1 MASVIGIYTGKDLEK
16 MQSEGGSAYW
26 KARTDRIDK
35 AEYVILMRNH
45 RAPWA
50 VKDGVNHGQAFMI
63 GKISGWTASKEY
75 EGRKII
81 HLSEYA
87 LLPDTANFK
96 KAWRKLTDGQRYP
109 LAYITTDDLLENID
123 LDIESLEW
131 SVFEDKS
138 KSKDVISAIDENSGE
153 QDENALSDIIAEA
166 KHMVACVA
174 GIDESKVSIQIN
186 F

>member
-1 MASVIGIYTGKDLEK
+1 MDSFKGIRRKVIHI
-16 MQSEGGSAYW
+16 
-26 KARTDRIDK
+26 
-35 AEYVILMRNH
+35 
-45 RAPWA
+45 
-50 VKDGVNHGQAFMI
+50 
-63 GKISGWTASKEY
+63 
-75 EGRKII
+75 
-81 HLSEYA
+81 SEYA

-109 LAYITTDDLLENID
+109 LSYITTDDLLENID
-123 LDIESLEW
+123 LDVESLEW
-131 SVFEDKS
+131 SIFEDKS
-138 KSKDVISAIDENSGE
+138 RSKDVISAIDEISGE

>member
-1 MASVIGIYTGKDLEK
+1 MASVIGIYTGKDLAK
-16 MQSEGGSAYW
+16 MQSDGGSAHW
-26 KARTDRIDK
+26 KASSNSIDE
-35 AEYVILMRNH
+35 AEYIILMRNH

-50 VKDGVNHGQAFMI
+50 VKDGVSHGQAFMV
-63 GKISGWTASKEY
+63 GKISGWTASKEH
-75 EGRKII
+75 EGRKVINI
-81 HLSEYA
+81 SEYA

-96 KAWRKLTDGQRYP
+96 KAWRKLTNGQRYP
-109 LAYITTDDLLENID
+109 LAYRTTDELLENID
-123 LDIESLEW
+123 LDVESLEW

-138 KSKDVISAIDENSGE
+138 ESKDVISTIDEISGE

>member
-1 MASVIGIYTGKDLEK
+1 MTSVIGIYTGKDLEK
-16 MQSEGGSAYW
+16 MQLEGGSAHW
-26 KARTDRIDK
+26 KASADSVDN
-35 AEYVILMRNH
+35 AEYIILMRNH

-50 VKDGVNHGQAFMI
+50 VKDGVSHGQAFMI
-63 GKISGWTASKEY
+63 GKISGWAASKEH
-75 EGRKII
+75 EGRKVI
-81 HLSEYA
+81 HISEYA
-87 LLPDTANFK
+87 LLPDTDNFK

-109 LAYITTDDLLENID
+109 LSYITTDDLLENID
-123 LDIESLEW
+123 LDVESLEW

-138 KSKDVISAIDENSGE
+138 ESKNAASAINKTPIE

>member
-1 MASVIGIYTGKDLEK
+1 MASVIGIYTGKDLDG
-16 MQSEGGSAYW
+16 MQLEGGSAHW
-26 KARTDRIDK
+26 KASASSIDE
-35 AEYVILMRNH
+35 AEYIVLIRNH

-50 VKDGVNHGQAFMI
+50 VKDCVSHGQAFMI
-63 GKISGWTASKEY
+63 GKISGWTPSTEH
-75 EGRKII
+75 EGRKVINI
-81 HLSEYA
+81 SEYA

-96 KAWRKLTDGQRYP
+96 KAWRKLTNGQRYP
-109 LAYITTDDLLENID
+109 LAYITTDDLLAKID

-131 SVFEDKS
+131 TVFEDKP
-138 KSKDVISAIDENSGE
+138 KSKDVVSAIDENAGE

>member
-1 MASVIGIYTGKDLEK
+1 MTSVIGIYTGKDLES
-16 MQSEGGSAYW
+16 MQLEGGSGYW

-35 AEYVILMRNH
+35 AEYAILMRNH

-63 GKISGWTASKEY
+63 GKISGWAPSKKHK
-75 EGRKII
+75 GRKVIRM
-81 HLSEYA
+81 SEYA
-87 LLPDTANFK
+87 LLPDKANFK
-96 KAWRKLTDGQRYP
+96 KAWKKLTDGQRYP
-109 LAYITTDDLLENID
+109 LAYITTDELLKNID
-123 LDIESLEW
+123 LDVESLDW
-131 SVFEDKS
+131 SIFEDKS
-138 KSKDVISAIDENSGE
+138 ESADVTSAPDASSGE
-153 QDENALSDIIAEA
+153 QNENALSDIIAEA